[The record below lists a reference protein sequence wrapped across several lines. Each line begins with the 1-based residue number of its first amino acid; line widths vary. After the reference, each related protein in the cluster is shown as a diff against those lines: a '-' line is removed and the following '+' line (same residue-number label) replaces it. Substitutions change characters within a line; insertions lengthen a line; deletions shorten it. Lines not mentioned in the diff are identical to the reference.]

1 MICSGSC
8 FEVNMMEA
16 RKKEDWLFFERD
28 FAKVD
33 KYVGV
38 HMFAGKLPNSFAIF
52 TPSAIHFPIL

>member
-1 MICSGSC
+1 MNLNIK
-8 FEVNMMEA
+8 FTII
-16 RKKEDWLFFERD
+16 FERD

-38 HMFAGKLPNSFAIF
+38 QIFAGKLPNSFAIF